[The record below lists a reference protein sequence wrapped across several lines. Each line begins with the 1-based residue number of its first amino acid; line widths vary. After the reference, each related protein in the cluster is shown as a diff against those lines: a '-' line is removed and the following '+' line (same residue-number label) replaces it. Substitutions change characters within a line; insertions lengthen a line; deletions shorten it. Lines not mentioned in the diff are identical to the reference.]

1 MKLTRKSR
9 PLIPITVPIDEADDP
24 PLPRFVWLKRLLLL
38 GVVLVLL
45 VFLSRAW
52 LVHHEEHRLAAE
64 IANWK
69 AAGLPILLDDFQ
81 TPSVPDEENAALAI
95 NRAAQL
101 VVQSPEYHRA
111 ESADEFEERP
121 WTPHTRDVVADTLK
135 AN

>member
-1 MKLTRKSR
+1 MAFSMFAISSVRPTGSYLSR
-9 PLIPITVPIDEADDP
+9 QPKCRAYSYPSLR
-24 PLPRFVWLKRLLLL
+24 RFVWLKRLLLL
-38 GVVLVLL
+38 CLVLVLL

-81 TPSVPDEENAALAI
+81 TPPVPDDENAALAI

-101 VVQSPEYHRA
+101 VVQSP
-111 ESADEFEERP
+111 
-121 WTPHTRDVVADTLK
+121 
-135 AN
+135 